1 MNNKCVVLL
10 SLFYLIVVSTN
21 NFPFVVLLSLDAASS
36 LSSPVVFNCC
46 LYCLMNT
53 LQIVG
58 YSGLVFNSGF
68 DGNCRLYLIDDVSCD
83 SVSVAV
89 DHPTADNRH
98 TIAA

>member
-1 MNNKCVVLL
+1 M
-10 SLFYLIVVSTN
+10 
-21 NFPFVVLLSLDAASS
+21 FPFVVLLLLDAASS

-46 LYCLMNT
+46 LYRLINT

-68 DGNCRLYLIDDVSCD
+68 DGNCGWYLIVMSCD

-89 DHPTADNRH
+89 DHPTAGNRR